1 MVSMSL
7 PSPKEFY
14 EQFKNDPEAAQNTAR
29 KMGQELSQIFLC
41 KLGIRG
47 DGLETVAEVLNEF
60 QRTVQ
65 GDPNAKVEGD
75 KVTMHCSGFC
85 PVMRAALT
93 LKLPWAWLDS
103 NFAWPMI
110 QGIASYI
117 IPDIKLRVPST
128 KNRGDPACIYIFER

>member
-1 MVSMSL
+1 MSF

-14 EQFKNDPEAAQNTAR
+14 ERFKNDPEAAKKTAF
-29 KMGQELSQIFLC
+29 KIGQEFSQILLQR
-41 KLGIRG
+41 LGVHG
-47 DGLETVAEVLNEF
+47 DGLETVVKVLNEF

-75 KVTMHCSGFC
+75 KITMHCSGFC
-85 PVMRAALT
+85 PIMRAALT
-93 LKLPWAWLDS
+93 LNIPWAWLDS

-110 QGIASYI
+110 GGIASYI
-117 IPDIKLRVPST
+117 MPDINLRVPST